1 MNHLLIQPLF
11 DVAKEL
17 FKFGGSFRKEAIIAG
32 GFGPAVVSIYGTLQ
46 EHCIEICTAKSAFF
60 AVSGQQY
67 AALIGA
73 LVVLVVHLAAKR
85 NEALKV

>member
-1 MNHLLIQPLF
+1 MNPLIVVEILRQLG
-11 DVAKEL
+11 
-17 FKFGGSFRKEAIIAG
+17 KFGGSFRKEAIGLGAIT
-32 GFGPAVVSIYGTLQ
+32 PAVVSIYGTLQ

-73 LVVLVVHLAAKR
+73 LVVLVVHLNQKRKDDAK
-85 NEALKV
+85 